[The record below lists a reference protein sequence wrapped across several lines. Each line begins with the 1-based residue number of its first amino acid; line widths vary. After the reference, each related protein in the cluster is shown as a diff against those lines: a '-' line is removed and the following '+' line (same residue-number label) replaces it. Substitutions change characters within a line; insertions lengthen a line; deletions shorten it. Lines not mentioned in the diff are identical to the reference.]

1 MKSRKCCTAMSQH
14 TETSTSGTKNCT
26 RRKNKTSAVTPTE
39 LSQCRWFAKFASIRE
54 VNRSRVRRLTRNA
67 TPARTETQ
75 TSKNTTWYNQETPT
89 KPTVLY
95 INTGATLSRSHV
107 RTQRCRI
114 QWAQRHHEGTPMTT
128 SSNIGSSAKSH
139 AHHLKLLCPNTPT
152 TEVAPRQNSGTK
164 STPRHSHHHT
174 QTKHTHTLTHRSR
187 NIPWTPLFQRTQ
199 NERAQQTTAKCK
211 LKNLQHKEQSNPQ
224 E

>member
-67 TPARTETQ
+67 TPARTETE
-75 TSKNTTWYNQETPT
+75 TSKHTTRYNQETPT
-89 KPTVLY
+89 KPMVLY

-107 RTQRCRI
+107 RAQRCRI

-128 SSNIGSSAKSH
+128 SSNIGSLAKSH
-139 AHHLKLLCPNTPT
+139 AHHLKLSQHTHNRSC
-152 TEVAPRQNSGTK
+152 
-164 STPRHSHHHT
+164 T
-174 QTKHTHTLTHRSR
+174 QTKQRDEVNSETLTSPHTNQNTHTEEGTFRGRRCFNAPKTNEHNKRRR
-187 NIPWTPLFQRTQ
+187 N
-199 NERAQQTTAKCK
+199 A
-211 LKNLQHKEQSNPQ
+211 S
-224 E
+224 

>member
-54 VNRSRVRRLTRNA
+54 LTRNA
-67 TPARTETQ
+67 TPAVTETK
-75 TSKNTTWYNQETPT
+75 TSKNTTRYNQETPT

-95 INTGATLSRSHV
+95 INTGATLSISHV

-139 AHHLKLLCPNTPT
+139 AHQFKLPCPNTPT

-174 QTKHTHTLTHRSR
+174 QTKTHTHTLTHRSR

-211 LKNLQHKEQSNPQ
+211 LRSLQHKEQSNPQ